1 MYRSLDP
8 ARVVETAG
16 TLQRRI
22 TARFPES
29 GLSRVATELTA
40 VADEAAALS
49 QWLAK
54 PQWLMRVLAGL
65 GIALLLLV
73 VGTAAMTVYQ
83 TLHAN
88 FAPSS
93 LYELLQGADA
103 AINETVLL
111 GVAIFFLLRME
122 TRIKRSRAQKATHV
136 LRSITHIIDMHQLTK
151 DPYRVL
157 QFHPT
162 PASSS
167 KPPLTAL
174 ELERYLDYC
183 SELLA
188 VCSKIAAI
196 YVQHFDDEVTLS
208 AVNDV
213 EDLTSGLSRKIW
225 QKIMILDR
233 ALALAPS
240 AERSA
245 P

>member
-8 ARVVETAG
+8 ARVVETAE

-22 TARFPES
+22 TTRFPES
-29 GLSRVATELTA
+29 GLSRVSSELTT
-40 VADEAAALS
+40 VAAEAAALS
-49 QWLAK
+49 RWLAQ
-54 PQWLMRVLAGL
+54 PQWLLRVLAGM

-73 VGTAAMTVYQ
+73 VSTAAFTAYNV
-83 TLHAN
+83 LHAN
-88 FAPSS
+88 FAPAS

-111 GVAIFFLLRME
+111 GVAIFFLMRME
-122 TRIKRSRAQKATHV
+122 TRIKRTRAQKAIHV
-136 LRSITHIIDMHQLTK
+136 LRSIAHIIDMHQLTK
-151 DPYRVL
+151 DPHRVL
-157 QFHPT
+157 SANPG
-162 PASSS
+162 PASSP
-167 KPPLTAL
+167 KKTLTPL

-188 VCSKIAAI
+188 VCSKVAAI
-196 YVQHFDDEVTLS
+196 YVQHFDDEVTLA

-213 EDLTSGLSRKIW
+213 EELTSGLSRKIW

-233 ALALAPS
+233 VLSPS
-240 AERSA
+240 AERAA